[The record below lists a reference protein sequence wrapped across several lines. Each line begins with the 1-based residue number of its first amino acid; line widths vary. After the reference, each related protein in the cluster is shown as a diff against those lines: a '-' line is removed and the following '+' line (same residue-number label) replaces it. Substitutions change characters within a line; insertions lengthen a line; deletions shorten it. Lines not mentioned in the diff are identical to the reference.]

1 MKAEDLKIGGLY
13 RNITNN
19 FVFIV
24 KDVIKAIDGNTYLKW
39 SARNRK
45 GLESRNFKDN
55 ISKINFNFIVEE
67 KDFEKYD

>member
-1 MKAEDLKIGGLY
+1 M
-13 RNITNN
+13 
-19 FVFIV
+19 VFIV